1 YEKLRAYRV
10 LNRVMGEDE
19 TRTATNDIQKA
30 LSYSFSTRAQFM
42 MVLEAQGYALTLK
55 DGWYGISKYGRELT
69 GLDVA
74 KVDKQISTRQKDKG
88 RIAQPRAIIKGY
100 SHGHDPVPYPT
111 DSGYT
116 SALADFLREK
126 FGLHVIFH

>member
-1 YEKLRAYRV
+1 
-10 LNRVMGEDE
+10 
-19 TRTATNDIQKA
+19 
-30 LSYSFSTRAQFM
+30 
-42 MVLEAQGYALTLK
+42 EAQGYALTLK

-88 RIAQPRAIIKGY
+88 RIAQIRAIIKGY

-126 FGLHVIFH
+126 FGLHVIFLGKGEKPPYGYTLIDHAGKAIYKGGEIMPL